1 MDPVELGQGK
11 GISTYGDSDR
21 EREFPYQQADFEH
34 VRQKI
39 YNHAG
44 ISLADHKK
52 DLVYNRL
59 VRRLRALKLD
69 SFESYINYLDNSP
82 AEMSQF
88 VNAMTT
94 NLTSFYRESHHFE
107 YLSATYIPK
116 LVKEGQCS
124 LRIWSSAC
132 SIGEEPYSIAIS
144 LLEAGID
151 PNVWD
156 VKIYATDIDT
166 DVLATAKAGIYNI
179 DRVDSLSLARKKLGF
194 LRGKGA
200 NSDKVLVKP
209 ALKAMMAFDYCN
221 LMESWHIQEKLDV
234 IFCRNVMI
242 YFDKDTQ
249 TRLLDRMTNLLKPGG
264 MLFIG
269 HSESPARSM
278 KDYQLLGRTM
288 YLKR

>member
-11 GISTYGDSDR
+11 GISTYSDTDR

-69 SFESYINYLDNSP
+69 SFKSYIDYLDSSP

-107 YLSATYIPK
+107 YLSDTYIPQLAK
-116 LVKEGQCS
+116 DGQRS

-151 PNVWD
+151 PSVWD
-156 VKIYATDIDT
+156 IKIYATDIDT

-179 DRVDSLSLARKKLGF
+179 DRVDGLSLARKKLGF

-200 NSDKVLVKP
+200 HSDKVMVKP
-209 ALKAMMAFDYCN
+209 ELKAMMAFDYCN
-221 LMESWHIQEKLDV
+221 LMENWHIQEKLDV

-242 YFDKDTQ
+242 YFDKETQ
-249 TRLLDRMTNLLKPGG
+249 TRLLNRMTSLLKPGG

-288 YLKR
+288 YQKR